1 MVLYRKYRSQT
12 LEELIG
18 QANVKLALKSALSEG
33 KLAHAYLFYGPRG
46 TGKTSTAR
54 ILAKIVN
61 CESIVIPAKAGIHDQ
76 ESDGSPIRS
85 GMTGKEVSSVPC
97 NKCSSCL
104 SITEGSNMDV
114 IEMDAASNRGIDDIR
129 SLRENIKLSP
139 SKSLKK
145 VYIIDEVHMLSAEA
159 FNALLKT
166 LEEPPSHVLFILAT
180 TELAKIP
187 QTILSRVQKLEF
199 KQASLEELKEAMS
212 KVAKLEKIKIDD
224 ESLTIL
230 AKKAQGSFRDGIK
243 LLDLLSTHES
253 IDQKVIEENLGSG
266 VFENIGVI
274 LENIAQKE
282 SSKALKN
289 LTSEISKGVNIKELT
304 LSFMDM
310 LRQIFFI
317 KHDLGESLVKNEVSL
332 DKYKIL
338 ESMAEKFEM
347 NHLISTLDIFQKSL
361 EQGRFASIASLP
373 LEIAVV
379 ESAQSSQPKAGPSL
393 TEVVSSQLSEK
404 SLPVVST
411 PVNVIAIRQLPE
423 KQSLDFARDKSQTE
437 IATSPSHIA
446 QDSRDDNSSD
456 IQKIKD
462 KWTYVL
468 ETIRAFNFSLEA
480 LLRSAKISECGES
493 NMIIEVPYSFHQR
506 ILEAPKSRDLL
517 ESIFSDILGRSI
529 KVSTVLGQKP
539 VRAEELANVEMA
551 ADDEIIK
558 IASEIF
564 NSETVN

>member
-12 LEELIG
+12 LDELVG
-18 QANVKLALKSALSEG
+18 QQTVKDALKSALTEN

-54 ILAKIVN
+54 ILAKLVN
-61 CESIVIPAKAGIHDQ
+61 CEKTVILGSEATP
-76 ESDGSPIRS
+76 ESDSRQVFRQAQDTEHSRS
-85 GMTGKEVSSVPC
+85 ARMTNSLPC

-104 SITEGSNMDV
+104 TITEGSNMDV

-129 SLRENIKLSP
+129 ALRENIKLSP
-139 SKSLKK
+139 SKASKK
-145 VYIIDEVHMLSAEA
+145 VYIIDEVHMLSTEA

-166 LEEPPSHVLFILAT
+166 LEEPPSHVLFVLAT
-180 TELAKIP
+180 TELQKIP

-199 KQASLEELKEAMS
+199 KQATIEELKEAIS
-212 KVAKLEKIKIDD
+212 KVAKMEKIKIDE
-224 ESLTIL
+224 ESLTTL

-243 LLDLLSTHES
+243 LLDLLSSFEN

-282 SSKALKN
+282 NSKALKN
-289 LTSEISKGVNIKELT
+289 LILEINKGVNIKELT
-304 LSFMDM
+304 LSFMEM
-310 LRQIFFI
+310 LRQIFLI
-317 KHDLGESLVKNEVSL
+317 KYDLGAMVKNEVSL

-338 ESMAEKFEM
+338 ESLADKFEM
-347 NHLISTLDIFQKSL
+347 NHLISTLDFFQKSL
-361 EQGRFASIASLP
+361 EQGRFASITSLP

-379 ESAQSSQPKAGPSL
+379 ESAQLSVFSN
-393 TEVVSSQLSEK
+393 QLSDK
-404 SLPVVST
+404 SLPVVSPSVSLKT
-411 PVNVIAIRQLPE
+411 SELDDR
-423 KQSLDFARDKSQTE
+423 KQEDQILKTE
-437 IATSPSHIA
+437 NRELITG
-446 QDSRDDNSSD
+446 D
-456 IQKIKD
+456 IQKLMD

-468 ETIRAFNFSLEA
+468 ETVRAFNFSLEA

-493 NMIIEVPYSFHQR
+493 KIVVEVPYSFHQR

-529 KVSTVLGQKP
+529 KVTTVLGQKP
-539 VRAEELANVEMA
+539 IRADELANVEMA